1 MSSSRTEEGGATAA
15 IWKRLLPASLMG
27 RALLIASAPLLV
39 MQVLSAYVFYESHWD
54 QISKQLARGLAG
66 EIAFLVDAYAEF
78 RDPSQRALMFA
89 SAARFNQLGVAFED
103 GAILPNAPQHQSNLE
118 GEMRRAL
125 VFRGLT
131 KPFRV
136 DGAFGPTLE
145 VAVQL
150 ADGVLR
156 FSAPT
161 ARLFSPTTSLFV
173 LWTIGSSLVL
183 LGVAAYVMRKE
194 VRPVLRLARV
204 ADALGKG
211 QDVAE
216 FRPQGAREVRLAGI
230 AFLAMRNRLQRQI
243 SQRTAMLAGV
253 SHDLR
258 TPLTRMK
265 LQLEMM
271 RRGKAVAELKEDV
284 AEMEHMLEGY
294 LAFARGESG
303 EPTESR
309 DLGLLLAEI
318 VRQSGRRGTSVAL
331 DAEPGLVLPLRP
343 GAMVR
348 CLTNLIENAQRF
360 GRTVAVHAAR
370 YERTIEVTI
379 DDDGPGIPPAERDN
393 VFKPFYRLDGSRNP
407 TTGGVGLGLAIALD
421 VARSHG
427 GNIYLEDSTLGGL
440 RARLRLPL

>member
-1 MSSSRTEEGGATAA
+1 M
-15 IWKRLLPASLMG
+15 WKRFLPASLMG
-27 RALLIASAPLLV
+27 RALLIASAPLLL

-54 QISKQLARGLAG
+54 QVSKQLARGLAG
-66 EIAFLVDAYAEF
+66 EIAAVVDGYAELTDAGERTLLF
-78 RDPSQRALMFA
+78 ER
-89 SAARFNQLGVAFED
+89 AARYSELTVTFED
-103 GAILPNAPQHQSNLE
+103 GKILPNAPQRQSDLE
-118 GEMRRAL
+118 GELRRAL

-136 DGAFGPTLE
+136 EEAGDGTALLIL
-145 VAVQL
+145 VQL
-150 ADGVLR
+150 AQGVLR
-156 FSAPT
+156 FSAPKT
-161 ARLFSPTTSLFV
+161 RLFSPTTYLFV
-173 LWTIGSSLVL
+173 LWTVGTSLLL

-211 QDVAE
+211 QDVADY
-216 FRPQGAREVRLAGI
+216 RPQGAREVRLAGF

-271 RRGKAVAELKEDV
+271 RPGKAVIELKEDV
-284 AEMEHMLEGY
+284 GEMEHMLEGY
-294 LAFARGESG
+294 LAFARGEGG
-303 EPTESR
+303 ERTEVR
-309 DLGLLLAEI
+309 DVGALIAEI
-318 VRQSGRRGTSVAL
+318 VRQSRRKGTVVEFK
-331 DAEPGLVLPLRP
+331 AETGLMLPMRP
-343 GAMVR
+343 GALTR
-348 CLTNLIENAQRF
+348 CLTNLIENALRY
-360 GRTVAVHAAR
+360 GRTVMVQAMR
-370 YERTIEVTI
+370 RERAIEVTI
-379 DDDGPGIPPAERDN
+379 DDDGPGIPAAERDN
-393 VFKPFYRLDGSRNP
+393 VFKPFYRLDVSRNP

-421 VARSHG
+421 VARGHG

>member
-1 MSSSRTEEGGATAA
+1 M
-15 IWKRLLPASLMG
+15 WKRFLPASLMG
-27 RALLIASAPLLV
+27 RALLIASAPLLL

-54 QISKQLARGLAG
+54 QVSKQLARGLAG
-66 EIAFLVDAYAEF
+66 EIAAVVDGYAELTDAGERTLLF
-78 RDPSQRALMFA
+78 ER
-89 SAARFNQLGVAFED
+89 AARYSELTVTFED
-103 GAILPNAPQHQSNLE
+103 GKILPNAPQRQSDLE
-118 GEMRRAL
+118 GELRRAL

-136 DGAFGPTLE
+136 EEADDGAALLIL
-145 VAVQL
+145 VQL
-150 ADGVLR
+150 AQGVLR
-156 FSAPT
+156 FSAPKT
-161 ARLFSPTTSLFV
+161 RLFSPTTYLFV
-173 LWTIGSSLVL
+173 LWTVGTSLLL

-211 QDVAE
+211 QDVADY
-216 FRPQGAREVRLAGI
+216 RPQGAREVRLAGF

-271 RRGKAVAELKEDV
+271 RPGKAVIELKEDV
-284 AEMEHMLEGY
+284 GEMEHMLEGY
-294 LAFARGESG
+294 LAFARGEGG
-303 EPTESR
+303 ERTEVR
-309 DLGLLLAEI
+309 DVGALIAEI
-318 VRQSGRRGTSVAL
+318 VRQSRRKGTVVEFK
-331 DAEPGLVLPLRP
+331 AEAGLMLPMRP
-343 GAMVR
+343 GALTR
-348 CLTNLIENAQRF
+348 CLTNLIENALRY
-360 GRTVAVHAAR
+360 GRTVMVQAMR
-370 YERTIEVTI
+370 RERAIEVTI
-379 DDDGPGIPPAERDN
+379 DDDGPGIPAAERDN
-393 VFKPFYRLDGSRNP
+393 VFKPFYRLDVSRNP

-421 VARSHG
+421 VARGHG